1 MKLSEIIAL
10 EVGEKFLYRYP
21 WDTDRTEA
29 VVKWTEFNVEVT
41 EYRDGS
47 KSKFNVFGMAF
58 DLVDG
63 RPGMIRSSF
72 PTPENLELPDY
83 EKR

>member
-1 MKLSEIIAL
+1 
-10 EVGEKFLYRYP
+10 
-21 WDTDRTEA
+21 

-63 RPGMIRSSF
+63 RTGMIRSSF
-72 PTPENLELPDY
+72 PTPEILELPDY
-83 EKR
+83 AKG